1 MKWQTSASVNRGEGD
16 SRMRLTG
23 WVADKGV
30 EESNRI
36 TVWLR
41 RHITELG
48 QDLVRISEQV
58 F

>member
-1 MKWQTSASVNRGEGD
+1 
-16 SRMRLTG
+16 MRLTG